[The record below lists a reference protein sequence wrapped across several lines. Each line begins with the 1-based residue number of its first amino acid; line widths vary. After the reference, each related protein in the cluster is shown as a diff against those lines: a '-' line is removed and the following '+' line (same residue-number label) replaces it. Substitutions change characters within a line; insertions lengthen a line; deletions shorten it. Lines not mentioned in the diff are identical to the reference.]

1 MPKIICARCKA
12 IEDVKTLPEPGT
24 TVLCTN
30 CRLQGHKGPARKIKS
45 IPRKQH
51 GTRVMLPITC
61 SECGEKDT
69 LDYVPKGAALDEV
82 LCRSCALKA
91 FGPDSD
97 WARVVRYKEK
107 DAKKEYEFSCDECG
121 RTDYLP
127 FEPRE
132 DRTYLCNLCRFDHD
146 TPSKDR
152 LAGRE
157 KTAGGV
163 FIRRR
168 IKPERD

>member
-1 MPKIICARCKA
+1 
-12 IEDVKTLPEPGT
+12 
-24 TVLCTN
+24 
-30 CRLQGHKGPARKIKS
+30 
-45 IPRKQH
+45 
-51 GTRVMLPITC
+51 MLPITC

-69 LDYVPKGAALDEV
+69 LDYVPKGAALDDV
-82 LCRSCALKA
+82 LCRACALKT

-97 WARVVRYKEK
+97 WARIDRYKER
-107 DAKKEYEFSCDECG
+107 DTQKEYEFSCDECG

-127 FEPRE
+127 FQPHK
-132 DRTYLCNLCRFDHD
+132 DRTYLCNLCRFDHE
-146 TPSKDR
+146 TPSKGR

-168 IKPERD
+168 KPPEED